1 MWQNG
6 ATTESH
12 TMKAS
17 TQSRKEALESQIS
30 QLVGLKVE
38 LTVRGARSFTFST
51 YEITDRLHDALT
63 KFFGKLA
70 TVRTEHDEE
79 CEGSFA
85 YVEVL

>member
-1 MWQNG
+1 MN
-6 ATTESH
+6 
-12 TMKAS
+12 AS
-17 TQSRKEALESQIS
+17 IQSRKEALETQIS
-30 QLVGLKVE
+30 ELAGVAVE

-51 YEITDRLHDALT
+51 NEITERLGDVLT

-70 TVRTEHDEE
+70 TVSVEHDEE

>member
-1 MWQNG
+1 MNN
-6 ATTESH
+6 TESIN
-12 TMKAS
+12 A
-17 TQSRKEALESQIS
+17 RKKALESQIS
-30 QLVGLKVE
+30 NLVGMRVD

-51 YEITDRLHDALT
+51 YEITERLSEALT

-70 TVRTEHDEE
+70 TVRVEHDEE